1 MDRGSEQVRKRKV
14 VMSVKSDES
23 LERNIKHTHL
33 RDSHSI
39 ADETDEDPFD
49 IFHVPIQLNKDDTL
63 ENL

>member
-1 MDRGSEQVRKRKV
+1 
-14 VMSVKSDES
+14 MSVKSDES